1 MDRTKAVGVK
11 KKPAAAQ
18 VMTRVQVKKKP
29 AAGQFI
35 SRVVAQKML
44 DEVEEKCMSDLQDLK
59 RDRIGTMVQH
69 QVKML
74 LDERDDN
81 CRSAIQDLKRE
92 LMGTM
97 VQHHDQTHSK
107 LKRLHEGAIDTY
119 NAMNNGMTDLSDSIC
134 NVEEELKRQRG
145 PITPPKSPTEVE
157 EESTVVEE
165 ESPYKGFSYKD
176 AKITFYG

>member
-1 MDRTKAVGVK
+1 MNKTKTVGVK

-18 VMTRVQVKKKP
+18 VMTRVQVKKL
-29 AAGQFI
+29 
-35 SRVVAQKML
+35 L
-44 DEVEEKCMSDLQDLK
+44 DECHDQCLSDLQ
-59 RDRIGTMVQH
+59 
-69 QVKML
+69 
-74 LDERDDN
+74 N
-81 CRSAIQDLKRE
+81 LKRE

-97 VQHHDQTHSK
+97 VQNHDQTHSK
-107 LKRLHEGAIDTY
+107 LKRIHEGAIDTY
-119 NAMNNGMTDLSDSIC
+119 NAMNEGMTDLSDSIC

-145 PITPPKSPTEVE
+145 PITPSKSPTEVE

>member
-1 MDRTKAVGVK
+1 MK

-35 SRVVAQKML
+35 SRVAAQKML
-44 DEVEEKCMSDLQDLK
+44 DEVEE
-59 RDRIGTMVQH
+59 IGTMVQH

-92 LMGTM
+92 LMGAM
-97 VQHHDQTHSK
+97 VQNHDQTHIK
-107 LKRLHEGAIDTY
+107 LKRIHEG
-119 NAMNNGMTDLSDSIC
+119 IC
-134 NVEEELKRQRG
+134 NVEEELTKRDG
-145 PITPPKSPTEVE
+145 IVAATPKDEISRN
-157 EESTVVEE
+157 ESNHMVMRVAGISRPRTI
-165 ESPYKGFSYKD
+165 P
-176 AKITFYG
+176 

>member
-35 SRVVAQKML
+35 SRVAAQKML
-44 DEVEEKCMSDLQDLK
+44 DEVEE
-59 RDRIGTMVQH
+59 IGTMVQH
-69 QVKML
+69 PVKML